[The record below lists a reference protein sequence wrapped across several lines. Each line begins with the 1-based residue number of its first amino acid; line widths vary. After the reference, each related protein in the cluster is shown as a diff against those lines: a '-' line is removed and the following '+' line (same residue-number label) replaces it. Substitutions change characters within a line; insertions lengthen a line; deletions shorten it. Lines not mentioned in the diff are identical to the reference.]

1 MLTTFGQALDL
12 LKTGHR
18 VARLGWNG
26 KGMELSLLKGSFNPE
41 PFEHVE
47 PKPEQIHGLDAML
60 FEADSDVEQVLL
72 PTIAMTTASGAL
84 LAGWLASQTDM
95 LADDWVVTYC
105 PEEHFGVEVASDHA
119 ADGYAY
125 ATADVGEAANAA
137 AAADLG
143 RAVPGSF
150 AELLSGI
157 FGLSDAEFDGRE
169 NPEKDAPEST
179 LEAALKNAVESGT
192 GIVAVYSDGTTE
204 SVSPEQFF
212 KTIFDKN

>member
-26 KGMELSLLKGSFNPE
+26 KGMELSLVKGSFNPA
-41 PFEHVE
+41 PFEHIE

-60 FEADSDVEQVLL
+60 FEADNDIEQTLL

-105 PEEHFGVEVASDHA
+105 PEEQVFAGVDAGHSADA
-119 ADGYAY
+119 AGYAFATATDADGGRPVDLSA
-125 ATADVGEAANAA
+125 GEVFET
-137 AAADLG
+137 L
-143 RAVPGSF
+143 
-150 AELLSGI
+150 
-157 FGLSDAEFDGRE
+157 FGQVFGKEC
-169 NPEKDAPEST
+169 PEQDAPEST
-179 LEAALKNAVESGT
+179 LEAAIKTAIENGT
-192 GIVAVYSDGTTE
+192 GIVAVYSDGTSE
-204 SVSPEQFF
+204 SVSPDQFF
-212 KTIFDKN
+212 KTIFDRD